1 MHKALILIID
11 QSSATR
17 AMYAD
22 YLRHH
27 GYDVAEAADSA
38 EGFQL
43 SVALHP
49 DLVVTELPAD
59 HEWVQA
65 IRVVGRNGA
74 ARETAIIACSTHID
88 PRWPYMPEGVDVDRA
103 LPKPTSPRTL
113 LYEVERLLGHDQA
126 SVVVA

>member
-1 MHKALILIID
+1 MQKALILIVD

-22 YLRHH
+22 YLRYH
-27 GYDVAEAADSA
+27 GYGVAEASTSA
-38 EGFQL
+38 EGMRL
-43 SVALHP
+43 SHSLRP

-65 IRVVGRNGA
+65 IRVLGRDGA
-74 ARETAIIACSTHID
+74 ARETAIIACSTQID
-88 PRWPYMPEGVDVDRA
+88 PRWPYVPEGVDVDRA

-113 LYEVERLLGHDQA
+113 LDEVMRLLGHDA
-126 SVVVA
+126 PEPVMA